1 MRYSWK
7 VYAKDRYVDS
17 GTIEADTQKIAM
29 GLVLAGQAEKDR
41 DPDTSYR
48 VTVGDGMTSSFG
60 DEFLRSAEACSWTAE
75 PEMDGGGVAKPS
87 LADIR
92 PSGPPIDGK
101 YTKGIPATIEDIART
116 VIEAVVLP
124 KILSN
129 LRDVGKPED
138 VVLKRVPVV
147 GGEWVPVVEAPSEW
161 ISPPSGGS
169 TYEQAKQASR
179 ELYERISSYPSGR
192 MVGRGPNLQQLPK
205 CQQLPANEAGT
216 KGRMVTD
223 AIQRAWIGVEE
234 IDPKDLAAGMFGM
247 DSGPDQVE

>member
-1 MRYSWK
+1 MRFDWK

-17 GTIEADTQKIAM
+17 GTIQADTQKIAM

-48 VTVGDGMTSSFG
+48 VTVGDSVTSSFG

-75 PEMDGGGVAKPS
+75 PEMDGGGVVNPS
-87 LADIR
+87 LADVGITLKDAR
-92 PSGPPIDGK
+92 E
-101 YTKGIPATIEDIART
+101 YTKGVVADLVETAGEALDKLTEIVEDEGWSLQMPVGAAVTGTIC
-116 VIEAVVLP
+116 V
-124 KILSN
+124 SN

-169 TYEQAKQASR
+169 TAEQVRIASD
-179 ELYERISSYPSGR
+179 ELDARIASYPYGR
-192 MVGRGPNLQQLPK
+192 MSVRAPNLSQSPK
-205 CQQLPANEAGT
+205 SE
-216 KGRMVTD
+216 
-223 AIQRAWIGVEE
+223 IERAWIGDEE
-234 IDPKDLAAGMFGM
+234 IDVNDMTMEMFGRK
-247 DSGPDQVE
+247 PDDVVD

>member
-1 MRYSWK
+1 MRFDWK

-17 GTIEADTQKIAM
+17 GTIQADTQKIAM

-48 VTVGDGMTSSFG
+48 VTVGDSVTSSFG

-75 PEMDGGGVAKPS
+75 PEMDGGGFKYPS
-87 LADIR
+87 LKDAME
-92 PSGPPIDGK
+92 S
-101 YTKGIPATIEDIART
+101 TKGIPATIEDIART
-116 VIEAVVLP
+116 VIEDVVLP

-147 GGEWVPVVEAPSEW
+147 GGEWVPVVKAPSEW

-169 TYEQAKQASR
+169 TAEQVRIASD
-179 ELYERISSYPSGR
+179 ELDARIASYP
-192 MVGRGPNLQQLPK
+192 
-205 CQQLPANEAGT
+205 
-216 KGRMVTD
+216 
-223 AIQRAWIGVEE
+223 RAWIGDEE
-234 IDPKDLAAGMFGM
+234 IDVNDMTMEMFGRK
-247 DSGPDQVE
+247 PDDVVD